1 MRISDWSSDVCSSDL
16 RDRNRDRGGR
26 DDGLPRDDNGNDQGQ
41 RLPPPSIPE
50 GFPQYSLGDLKRM
63 PAHKLRDIAEQL
75 GISDAVARA
84 RKQDVIFALLKLLTR
99 TSEGVTRSEEHTS
112 ELQ

>member
-26 DDGLPRDDNGNDQGQ
+26 DDGMPRDDNGNDQGQ
-41 RLPPPSIPE
+41 RLPPPNIPE

-63 PAHKLRDIAEQL
+63 PAHKLLDIAEQL

-84 RKQDVIFALLKLLTR
+84 RNPDVLFALLDRK
-99 TSEGVTRSEEHTS
+99 SVG
-112 ELQ
+112 